1 MLGLNFKV
9 TVLAAFAMLLAV
21 TAWYA
26 GHRGE
31 LRGMANIQSQWDAEV
46 AQMAEAQAEELSKAL
61 ATTAELQARIE
72 QQRRTHRNEIDRI
85 GREHAAAIDSLRN
98 RPEARAGAGGLPEG
112 AAVGVGCTGEG
123 LSAGDAAFLIRLAA
137 DAALTQSA
145 LQACQQAYNEVAD
158 IINSK

>member
-61 ATTAELQARIE
+61 ATTAALQAQIDQLRRSHRHEIARINA
-72 QQRRTHRNEIDRI
+72 R
-85 GREHAAAIDSLRN
+85 HAALVDSLRD
-98 RPEARAGAGGLPEG
+98 RPEARAGDGGVPEG

-145 LQACQQAYNEVAD
+145 LQACQQAYNEVAE